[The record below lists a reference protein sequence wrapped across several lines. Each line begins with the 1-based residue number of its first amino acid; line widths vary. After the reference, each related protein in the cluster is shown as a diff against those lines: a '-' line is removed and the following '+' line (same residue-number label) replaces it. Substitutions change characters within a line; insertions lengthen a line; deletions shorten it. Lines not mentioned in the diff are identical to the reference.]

1 MTGSY
6 MLESAR
12 KKRCTRALEEW
23 GWEVIHLIQ
32 TNKNGIPDTLAL
44 RLGIVVFIEFKQ
56 PGKRPDPLQ
65 EYRHKKLRE
74 HGFTVLIVHD
84 LSDIGHLR

>member
-1 MTGSY
+1 

-12 KKRCTRALEEW
+12 KKRCSRQLEEW
-23 GWEVIHLIQ
+23 GWEIIHLIQ
-32 TNKNGIPDTLAL
+32 TSKNGIPDTLAL
-44 RLGIVVFIEFKQ
+44 RKGCTVFIEFKQ
-56 PGKRPDPLQ
+56 PGRRPDPLQ

-74 HGFTVLIVHD
+74 QGFEVLIVHD